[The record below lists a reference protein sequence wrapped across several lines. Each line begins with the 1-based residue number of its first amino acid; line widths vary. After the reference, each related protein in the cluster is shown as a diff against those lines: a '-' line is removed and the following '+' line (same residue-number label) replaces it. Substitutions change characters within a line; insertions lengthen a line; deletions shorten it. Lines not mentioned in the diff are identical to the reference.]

1 MQTEIKCRKKIQFK
15 IHNDCI
21 RASFLCL
28 NSFITDKH
36 KMFEMSITK
45 FIHEKKAEF
54 VQKKWDLRLISIC
67 ELHWHFVLHN
77 ISSLSFFTFDLYLF
91 VLCWVNS
98 AFALRVGLH
107 QRTVVQRQL
116 APQNKSIWL
125 LFTQS
130 PARLHTN
137 RHINEW
143 LTITFE
149 DSTGVINRES
159 KQTDRFVKSAC
170 YKLRT
175 NDNKDNM
182 IRFCGLSFRLS
193 HRKGFKSK
201 PQLISMHQMIDSE

>member
-1 MQTEIKCRKKIQFK
+1 
-15 IHNDCI
+15 
-21 RASFLCL
+21 
-28 NSFITDKH
+28 
-36 KMFEMSITK
+36 MFEMSITK
-45 FIHEKKAEF
+45 FIHEKRPNLYK
-54 VQKKWDLRLISIC
+54 KKWDLRLISIC

-143 LTITFE
+143 LTITFK
-149 DSTGVINRES
+149 SFTGDKQRIKTNRS
-159 KQTDRFVKSAC
+159 FCKICMLQTAYEWQQRQYDTVLWTF
-170 YKLRT
+170 
-175 NDNKDNM
+175 
-182 IRFCGLSFRLS
+182 F
-193 HRKGFKSK
+193 
-201 PQLISMHQMIDSE
+201 